1 MSRFDS
7 ITMTHHYDSSLWLS
21 RGSYSMLNQTI
32 AFQSHGCIPK
42 LYFFSKYMSTDS
54 APFHSL
60 LMCQHFGALRLMVSY
75 LVLRRPIRSRA
86 PLARGFRLALGHPWR
101 TRATPASLAASCSPP
116 DTSFHVEAL
125 ATAHTGGGHLR
136 QVNDQRSEVFVEG
149 RALLR

>member
-101 TRATPASLAASCSPP
+101 TRATPSRRGMGWKACWLRSDWSSLHPSAPSRRQRKHPSCLQAVQESGP
-116 DTSFHVEAL
+116 
-125 ATAHTGGGHLR
+125 
-136 QVNDQRSEVFVEG
+136 Q
-149 RALLR
+149 

>member
-1 MSRFDS
+1 
-7 ITMTHHYDSSLWLS
+7 
-21 RGSYSMLNQTI
+21 MLNQTI

-86 PLARGFRLALGHPWR
+86 PLARGLGLGLFGASASDQKPCPIGQRFPSCLGAPLAD
-101 TRATPASLAASCSPP
+101 TR
-116 DTSFHVEAL
+116 
-125 ATAHTGGGHLR
+125 HTI
-136 QVNDQRSEVFVEG
+136 S
-149 RALLR
+149 